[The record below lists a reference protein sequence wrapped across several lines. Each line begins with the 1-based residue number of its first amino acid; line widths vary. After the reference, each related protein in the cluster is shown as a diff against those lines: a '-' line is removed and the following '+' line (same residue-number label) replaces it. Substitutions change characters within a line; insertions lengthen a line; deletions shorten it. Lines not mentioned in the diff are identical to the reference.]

1 MRFYDT
7 SNTHRSLVHE
17 IWSLCD
23 ADITS
28 FPLADAAREANI
40 ALENLVGKI
49 LGADGTWQ
57 WDDDSNYTDLPRA
70 RFTLVEGQ
78 ESYTLSTPYLEIE
91 HIDILQDSSPDMWRR
106 LEPLDREDLGGL
118 TTEEYFG
125 LESDG
130 TAQIGLPR
138 YYDKISNVSFRLFP
152 APTSTQVTLTSGL
165 R

>member
-28 FPLADAAREANI
+28 FPLADVAREENI

-70 RFTLVEGQ
+70 RFTLVDGQ
-78 ESYTLSTPYLEIE
+78 ESYTFSTPYLEIE
-91 HIDILQDSSPDMWRR
+91 HMDVLTDGSPDMWRR
-106 LEPLDREDLGGL
+106 LIPLDRDELGNL

-125 LESDG
+125 LDSSG
-130 TAQIGLPR
+130 NPVQGIPTH
-138 YYDKISNVSFRLFP
+138 YDKISNVSFR
-152 APTSTQVTLTSGL
+152 
-165 R
+165 